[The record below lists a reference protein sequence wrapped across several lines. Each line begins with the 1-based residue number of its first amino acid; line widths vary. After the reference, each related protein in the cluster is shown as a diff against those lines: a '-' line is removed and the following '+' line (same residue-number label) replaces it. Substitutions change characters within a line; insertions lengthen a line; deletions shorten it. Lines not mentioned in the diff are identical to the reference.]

1 MVGYRDVWVYTF
13 LYQNLV
19 IIYVS
24 EIVLTFLHALLT
36 CNSFSRISRPWWQ
49 ILGIPS
55 VAHAVPR
62 HLLLLKWVFLCL
74 CSFPCHF
81 QAVFLC
87 KQYLLL
93 LSLWRQVRSVTIR
106 VKCFKKHSTGTGTNG
121 KNNARK
127 RHFFR
132 YNNHCT
138 MYRKWCNTRPFSN
151 IHLLSNKCPSKLY
164 IFIRRPSLINPPCLI
179 DAPPPPRQLLQNTRK

>member
-1 MVGYRDVWVYTF
+1 MVGCRAVWVYTF

-24 EIVLTFLHALLT
+24 DIVLTYLQALLT

-55 VAHAVPR
+55 VAHAVLH

-74 CSFPCHF
+74 CSFLCHF
-81 QAVFLC
+81 QAVLWC

-93 LSLWRQVRSVTIR
+93 LSLWRQVRSVTISF
-106 VKCFKKHSTGTGTNG
+106 KCFKKHRTSTGIQMG
-121 KNNARK
+121 KIIQERDIS
-127 RHFFR
+127 FTIMFTVQ
-132 YNNHCT
+132 CT
-138 MYRKWCNTRPFSN
+138 ENYV
-151 IHLLSNKCPSKLY
+151 IHGLS
-164 IFIRRPSLINPPCLI
+164 
-179 DAPPPPRQLLQNTRK
+179 

>member
-24 EIVLTFLHALLT
+24 DIVLTFLDALLT

-74 CSFPCHF
+74 CSFLCHF

-87 KQYLLL
+87 KQYLIL
-93 LSLWRQVRSVTIR
+93 LSLWRKAMVSKAGRR
-106 VKCFKKHSTGTGTNG
+106 VGLLGHVHCYITTYCANAIFFYLWLDWVKSTVLGSGGVVG
-121 KNNARK
+121 K
-127 RHFFR
+127 
-132 YNNHCT
+132 
-138 MYRKWCNTRPFSN
+138 
-151 IHLLSNKCPSKLY
+151 
-164 IFIRRPSLINPPCLI
+164 
-179 DAPPPPRQLLQNTRK
+179 

>member
-1 MVGYRDVWVYTF
+1 M
-13 LYQNLV
+13 

-24 EIVLTFLHALLT
+24 DVVLIFLHALLT

-49 ILGIPS
+49 ILGILS

-74 CSFPCHF
+74 CSFLFHF

-93 LSLWRQVRSVTIR
+93 LSLWRQVRSVTIS
-106 VKCFKKHSTGTGTNG
+106 VKYFKKHSTGRGTNG
-121 KNNARK
+121 KNNTRK
-127 RHFFR
+127 RHFFH
-132 YNNHCT
+132 YNDHCT
-138 MYRKWCNTRPFSN
+138 MYWKWCNTRPFLN
-151 IHLLSNKCPSKLY
+151 MQLLSNKCPSKLY
-164 IFIRRPSLINPPCLI
+164 ICTRPPSLINAPCQI
-179 DAPPPPRQLLQNTRK
+179 DAKPPRPPLQLLQNTRK